1 MIGRITDPQ
10 PLLAKKKNG
19 NPVRRLLRDWSSWIL
34 IVPTVF
40 VFSFFLATARQRD
53 CALFFNTE
61 GYNAVSFAGLQNY
74 KDVIQNSA
82 FQQTLT
88 NSFMYVIWSLLI
100 GFAVPIVVA
109 VVINELRH
117 GKSFFRFSVFF
128 QVWFPVLPLQ
138 CYGCSCLSPEKAVC

>member
-1 MIGRITDPQ
+1 MVLLDINSANGVSLFLFSWQ
-10 PLLAKKKNG
+10 PLVKG
-19 NPVRRLLRDWSSWIL
+19 
-34 IVPTVF
+34 IVL
-40 VFSFFLATARQRD
+40 S
-53 CALFFNTE
+53 FFNTE

-82 FQQTLT
+82 FQQTLV

-128 QVWFPVLPLQ
+128 PVWFPVLRLP
-138 CYGCSCLSPEKAVC
+138 CYGCSCLSPGRAVC